1 MYASEQGGF
10 MTCGGGDDALCY
22 DESPPHHKSQP
33 KALSE
38 HDEAQT
44 LQDALDTYAE
54 REGSL
59 ADLVLAQQYRAAA
72 RRREETKARIKDS
85 LERVDCIIGIHHR
98 YPSLSPQS
106 PISRSPGERYE
117 LQDSEMID
125 ETIFQSLAVADEDG
139 LDCQRASSNTIDVI
153 GGMRRKF
160 MHQQALKKINSCMS
174 VMDVDVAVQ
183 DALMY
188 IAQVERALA
197 DAAVAFDDD
206 DESLKRVNFHLNNCV
221 IDDGCDD
228 GIENV

>member
-1 MYASEQGGF
+1 

-33 KALSE
+33 EALSE

-54 REGSL
+54 REGRL
-59 ADLVLAQQYRAAA
+59 TDLVLAQQYRAAA
-72 RRREETKARIKDS
+72 RRREEIEARIKDS
-85 LERVDCIIGIHHR
+85 IERVDCVVGSR
-98 YPSLSPQS
+98 YSSLPPQPS
-106 PISRSPGERYE
+106 ISRSPGQQYD
-117 LQDSEMID
+117 LQDSELID
-125 ETIFQSLAVADEDG
+125 ETIFQSLLMDAVADEDG

-206 DESLKRVNFHLNNCV
+206 DDGSLKRVNFQLNNCV
-221 IDDGCDD
+221 IDDVCDD
-228 GIENV
+228 GIEHVQ

>member
-1 MYASEQGGF
+1 
-10 MTCGGGDDALCY
+10 MTCGGGDDALYY
-22 DESPPHHKSQP
+22 DESPPHHDKSQP

-44 LQDALDTYAE
+44 LQNALDTYAE

-72 RRREETKARIKDS
+72 RRREEIKACLKDTI
-85 LERVDCIIGIHHR
+85 ERVDCVIGMNHR
-98 YPSLSPQS
+98 YPSLPPQS
-106 PISRSPGERYE
+106 PKSRSPGQRYE
-117 LQDSEMID
+117 LQDSEKID
-125 ETIFQSLAVADEDG
+125 ETILQSFLMDAVADEDG
-139 LDCQRASSNTIDVI
+139 LDCQRASDVI
-153 GGMRRKF
+153 RGMRRKF

-197 DAAVAFDDD
+197 NAAVAFDD
-206 DESLKRVNFHLNNCV
+206 DESLKRVNFELNNYCV
-221 IDDGCDD
+221 IDDGCGD

>member
-1 MYASEQGGF
+1 

-22 DESPPHHKSQP
+22 DESPPHHDKSQP

-72 RRREETKARIKDS
+72 RRREEIKAGLKDTI
-85 LERVDCIIGIHHR
+85 ERVDCVIGMNHR
-98 YPSLSPQS
+98 YPSLPPQS
-106 PISRSPGERYE
+106 PISRSPGQRYE
-117 LQDSEMID
+117 LQGSEKID
-125 ETIFQSLAVADEDG
+125 ETILQSLFMDADEDG
-139 LDCQRASSNTIDVI
+139 LDCQRASDVI
-153 GGMRRKF
+153 RGMRRKF

-197 DAAVAFDDD
+197 NAAVAFDD
-206 DESLKRVNFHLNNCV
+206 DESLKRVNFELNNYCV
-221 IDDGCDD
+221 MDDGT
-228 GIENV
+228 ENV

>member
-1 MYASEQGGF
+1 

-22 DESPPHHKSQP
+22 DESPPHHDKSQP

-72 RRREETKARIKDS
+72 RRREEIKAGIRDTI
-85 LERVDCIIGIHHR
+85 ERVDCVIGMNHR
-98 YPSLSPQS
+98 YPSLPPQS
-106 PISRSPGERYE
+106 PISRSPGQRYE
-117 LQDSEMID
+117 LQGSEKID
-125 ETIFQSLAVADEDG
+125 ETILQSLFMDADEDG
-139 LDCQRASSNTIDVI
+139 LDCQRASDVI
-153 GGMRRKF
+153 RGMRRKF

-197 DAAVAFDDD
+197 NAAVAFDD
-206 DESLKRVNFHLNNCV
+206 DESLKRVNFELNNYCV
-221 IDDGCDD
+221 MDDGT
-228 GIENV
+228 ENV

>member
-59 ADLVLAQQYRAAA
+59 ADLVLAQQY
-72 RRREETKARIKDS
+72 
-85 LERVDCIIGIHHR
+85 HR

>member
-1 MYASEQGGF
+1 

-22 DESPPHHKSQP
+22 DESPPHHDKSQP

-72 RRREETKARIKDS
+72 RRREEIKAGIKDTI
-85 LERVDCIIGIHHR
+85 ERVDCVIGMNHR
-98 YPSLSPQS
+98 YPSLPPQS
-106 PISRSPGERYE
+106 PISRSPGQRYE
-117 LQDSEMID
+117 LQGSEKID
-125 ETIFQSLAVADEDG
+125 ETILQSLFMDADEDG
-139 LDCQRASSNTIDVI
+139 LDCQRASDVI
-153 GGMRRKF
+153 RGMRRKF

-197 DAAVAFDDD
+197 NAAVAFDD
-206 DESLKRVNFHLNNCV
+206 DESLKRVNFELNNYCV
-221 IDDGCDD
+221 MDDGT
-228 GIENV
+228 ENV

>member
-1 MYASEQGGF
+1 

-22 DESPPHHKSQP
+22 DESPPHHDKSQP

-72 RRREETKARIKDS
+72 RRREGIKAGIRDTI
-85 LERVDCIIGIHHR
+85 ERVDCVIGMNHR
-98 YPSLSPQS
+98 YPSLPPQS
-106 PISRSPGERYE
+106 PISRSPGQRYE
-117 LQDSEMID
+117 LQGSEKID
-125 ETIFQSLAVADEDG
+125 ETILQSLFMDADEDG
-139 LDCQRASSNTIDVI
+139 LDCQRASDVI
-153 GGMRRKF
+153 RGMRRKF

-197 DAAVAFDDD
+197 NAAVAFDD
-206 DESLKRVNFHLNNCV
+206 DESLKRVNFELNNYCV
-221 IDDGCDD
+221 MDDGT
-228 GIENV
+228 ENV